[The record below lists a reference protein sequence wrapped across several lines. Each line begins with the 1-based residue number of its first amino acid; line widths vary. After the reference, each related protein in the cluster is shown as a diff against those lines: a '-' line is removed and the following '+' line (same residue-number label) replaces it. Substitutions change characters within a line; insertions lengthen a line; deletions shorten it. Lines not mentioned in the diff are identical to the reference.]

1 MRRAVFSILVGNSAG
16 VLSRV
21 AGMFSRRGYNID
33 SLTVGETLNPEY
45 SRMTIAVTGED
56 DVLEHIEK
64 QLNKL
69 IDVKEIVELPAH
81 ESVCRELVMIKVE
94 CGPEKRQQVSS
105 IADIFRANI
114 VDVSKESMIIA
125 LTGSLSKM
133 NAFIELLEDFNI
145 TEVARTGIIGLAR
158 GSADLKKM

>member
-45 SRMTIAVTGED
+45 SRMTIAGED
-56 DVLEHIEK
+56 DVLEQIEK

-145 TEVARTGIIGLAR
+145 TEVARTGITGLAR

>member
-1 MRRAVFSILVGNSAG
+1 M
-16 VLSRV
+16 
-21 AGMFSRRGYNID
+21 Y
-33 SLTVGETLNPEY
+33 LN
-45 SRMTIAVTGED
+45 R
-56 DVLEHIEK
+56 LRK

-133 NAFIELLEDFNI
+133 MRLWNFWKISTLRILQEQELQVSQE
-145 TEVARTGIIGLAR
+145 EVQI
-158 GSADLKKM
+158 